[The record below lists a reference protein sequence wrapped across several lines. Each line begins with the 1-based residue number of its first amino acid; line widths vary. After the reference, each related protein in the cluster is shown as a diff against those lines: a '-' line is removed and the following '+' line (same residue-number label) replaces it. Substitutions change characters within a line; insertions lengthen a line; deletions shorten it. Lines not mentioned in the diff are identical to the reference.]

1 MRKPCFLLSAWCV
14 YLETSFRKKIRAGE
28 ARMILTRYSTTSWLP
43 QHFLFLRQI
52 INICVKCRYHALR
65 TIVRACARFA
75 HIILGEFSPCVTETI
90 VAYPFCYNFRYNLFF
105 LCFGCTSF
113 QSILDIAKGVVSEE
127 DFCEVCEVGYFNFP
141 FFS

>member
-1 MRKPCFLLSAWCV
+1 MS
-14 YLETSFRKKIRAGE
+14 
-28 ARMILTRYSTTSWLP
+28 LP
-43 QHFLFLRQI
+43 RVAD
-52 INICVKCRYHALR
+52 N
-65 TIVRACARFA
+65 RACARFA